1 MKYIKNVE
9 LKILIMKTKVLAL
22 ALAGV
27 FALNASAQEVATS
40 AQVVD
45 QPGKNVTFQRNRA
58 SDNWFITLQGGTNYG
73 MGFSRQ
79 DIQPNTEFVDQ
90 LGISAGLGFGKWY
103 TPYFASRMMIDYN
116 LVKDAYAQLDGD
128 KLQQMHSL
136 NPHID
141 FMFNMSN
148 YFGRYSAERVFG
160 FVPWIGVGYFGS
172 QIVYT
177 TPAGTEVY
185 QDANNFNHAVSG
197 NMGID
202 LNFRLGRVANLT
214 LAPSVTFTNLF
225 ASVKPETH
233 KSNDMLAQL
242 RLGLTFNTGRSD
254 FEAIVPMDYALLNT
268 LQSEINSLRSQNAE
282 LSKRPVRCPECPEV
296 APAVTN
302 VVKAENVVYFRIG
315 SSNVDRNQLLN
326 IYNTAEFVKS
336 NNVPVTVVGYADAQ
350 TGSSDYNMQLSE
362 KRAREVAR
370 ILTDQYGVPSS
381 QITIDYKG
389 DTVQPFAEN
398 AWNRVVIMTAEK

>member
-1 MKYIKNVE
+1 
-9 LKILIMKTKVLAL
+9 MKTRVLAL
-22 ALAGV
+22 VFAGV
-27 FALNASAQEVATS
+27 FALSASAQEVATS
-40 AQVVD
+40 AQVAD
-45 QPGKNVTFQRNRA
+45 QPGKNVTFSRNRA

-73 MGFSRQ
+73 MGFTRQ
-79 DIQPNTEFVDQ
+79 GVQKDVEFKDQ

-103 TPYFASRMMIDYN
+103 NPYFASRLMIDYN
-116 LVKDAYAQLDGD
+116 LIKDGYALRDGD
-128 KLQQMHSL
+128 ALQQMHSL

-141 FMFNMSN
+141 FMFNMNN
-148 YFGRYSAERVFG
+148 YFGTYNSERVFS

-172 QIVYT
+172 QIVMN
-177 TPAGTEVY
+177 TPAGSKVY
-185 QDANNFNHAVSG
+185 QDDNNFNHAVSG
-197 NMGID
+197 NLGID
-202 LNFRLGRVANLT
+202 LNFRLGRVATLS

-225 ASVKPETH
+225 ASVRPETH

-302 VVKAENVVYFRIG
+302 IVKSESVVYFRIG
-315 SSNVDRNQLLN
+315 SARVDRNQLIN
-326 IYNTAEFVKS
+326 IYNTAEFVKA

-350 TGSSDYNMQLSE
+350 TGSSDFNMQLSE

-370 ILTDQYGVPSS
+370 ILTDEYGVPSS

-389 DTVQPFAEN
+389 DTVQPFSEN